1 MITGLPLTLILTGII
16 VTFYIM
22 DFYFMSQHDK
32 LREKEGKGWSWDYTL
47 FTLAL
52 AALILLQPVILPSI
66 GWSTDALWGLVFQA
80 AGFLSVALSFGLHIW
95 SRQHLRHFYTE
106 RVEVQPDHN
115 VIDTG
120 PYALMRHPIITSFFL
135 IAGGLLL
142 INPAFTTLLVFGYTL
157 WSFAGSAQEEE
168 KILSEKVRGYAD
180 YMKRT
185 PRFFPRLRRRGEA

>member
-1 MITGLPLTLILTGII
+1 MIKGLPLTLILTGII
-16 VTFYIM
+16 IAFYIM
-22 DFYFMSQHDK
+22 DFYFMSQHDR
-32 LREKEGKGWSWDYTL
+32 LRKTEGKGWSWDYTL

-52 AALILLQPVILPSI
+52 AALILLQPVIFPII
-66 GWSTDALWGLVFQA
+66 GWSTDAPWGLIIQF

-95 SRQHLRHFYTE
+95 SRRHLRHFYTE

-135 IAGGLLL
+135 IAGGVLLV
-142 INPAFTTLLVFGYTL
+142 NPAFTTLLVFGYTL
-157 WSFAGSAQEEE
+157 WSFAGSAKEEE
-168 KILSEKVRGYAD
+168 KVLSEKVRGYAE

-185 PRFFPRLRRRGEA
+185 PRFVPSIWKK

>member
-1 MITGLPLTLILTGII
+1 MIQGLPLTMILIVII
-16 VTFYIM
+16 IAFYVM
-22 DFYFMSQHDK
+22 DFYFLSRHDR
-32 LREKEGKGWSWDYTL
+32 LRKTEGKGWSWDYTL
-47 FTLAL
+47 FTIVLAL
-52 AALILLQPVILPSI
+52 LVLLQPVLLPSL
-66 GWSTDALWGLVFQA
+66 GWNTTAAWGLIIQA
-80 AGFLSVALSFGLHIW
+80 FGFLSVALSFGLHIW

-135 IAGGLLL
+135 ISGGILL

-157 WSFAGSAQEEE
+157 WSFAGSAKEEE
-168 KILSEKVRGYAD
+168 KMLSEKVRGYVD

-185 PRFFPRLRRRGEA
+185 PRFLPSLWKK